1 MYDLTFDPEKYEIKT
16 CELGNRSIT
25 YRAFEHIVYCAN
37 PASKIQTLNIYVPE
51 EYYNGKTIMIFT
63 KYSTNFCTEYDRWLY
78 GRFGNGSRK

>member
-37 PASKIQTLNIYVPE
+37 PASKIQTLNIYV
-51 EYYNGKTIMIFT
+51 KTRT
-63 KYSTNFCTEYDRWLY
+63 VWVVYD
-78 GRFGNGSRK
+78 GRYRTLFPGR